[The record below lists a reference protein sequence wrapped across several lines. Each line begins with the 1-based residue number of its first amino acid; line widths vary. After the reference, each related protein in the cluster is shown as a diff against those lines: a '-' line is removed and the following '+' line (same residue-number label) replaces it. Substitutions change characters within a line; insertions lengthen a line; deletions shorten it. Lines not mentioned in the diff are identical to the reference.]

1 MTRARDNSFNPF
13 NTQIA
18 GKNLVINGGMDIW
31 QRGTSF
37 ASSTSTYVFTADR
50 WEIVRHGY
58 LLGMTVSRQTAGLDG
73 FRYCARIQRDSGNT
87 STNNLQFQTSF
98 ETSEVLP
105 FINKQMTISFYARK
119 SSTAS
124 SSSINAQ
131 IISGTGTDQAMKN
144 YTGGTVSFQQTFTL
158 TDSWQRFSFSGTVA
172 SPYNEF
178 GIWFGYTPS
187 GTAGAADYVEITGVQ
202 IELGANAT
210 QFTRNAGNIQSELAA
225 CQRYYIRFGNDQ
237 NYTFIGS
244 GNADSST
251 KANIQVPLPVSMRV
265 APTAIDY
272 STLLLQNNGGSS
284 ILTVTSLTFS
294 PAAVQGKNMGIAY
307 PTVASGLTQGTN
319 YILASNGTTNG
330 YLAFS
335 AEL

>member
-87 STNNLQFQTSF
+87 STNDLQFQTSF

-119 SSTAS
+119 SPTAS
-124 SSSINAQ
+124 SSSLNSR
-131 IISGTGTDQAMKN
+131 IIAGTGTDQAMKN

-158 TDSWQRFSFSGTVA
+158 TDNWQRFSFSGTVG

-178 GIWFGYTPS
+178 GIWFGYNPT

-210 QFTRNAGNIQSELAA
+210 QFTRNSGSIQAELAA
-225 CQRYYIRFGNDQ
+225 CQRYYIRYNGGATNAILGGFGGWITTTIFRPVLQLPVPMRIAPSSVDYSSVAVREYQSASAVNATAVSIDQ
-237 NYTFIGS
+237 TSPQQVSLNLTTTTRTIGYI
-244 GNADSST
+244 GF
-251 KANIQVPLPVSMRV
+251 IQVDNANV
-265 APTAIDY
+265 
-272 STLLLQNNGGSS
+272 
-284 ILTVTSLTFS
+284 
-294 PAAVQGKNMGIAY
+294 
-307 PTVASGLTQGTN
+307 
-319 YILASNGTTNG
+319 NG
-330 YLAFS
+330 YIGLS